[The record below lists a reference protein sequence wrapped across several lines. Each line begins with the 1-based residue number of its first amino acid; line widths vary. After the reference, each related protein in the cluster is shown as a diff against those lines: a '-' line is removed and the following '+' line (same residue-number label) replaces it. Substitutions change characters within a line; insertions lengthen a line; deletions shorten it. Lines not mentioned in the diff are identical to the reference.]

1 MDWDNALLQE
11 PPSLPMM
18 SLLYGDAKVGK
29 TELAATWP
37 KPIIMAFE
45 NPGPTISGRK
55 DLKITPLIYS
65 FDDAIGFL
73 TFLYKTPNHGFETL
87 IIETITKM
95 NKMFETEIITTDPK
109 KSNNMGEAWGGY
121 GKAYGIL
128 AEMHGRILKACEAL
142 RRDRGMNI
150 VFVGHVDISKFS
162 PPDGEGYN
170 IYKLD
175 MHTDSEK
182 HYVNN
187 SDVIGF
193 ISQKTMTRKGEDK
206 KTIVA
211 STDQRILT
219 CKSSAAHVSGNR
231 YGIVDDIVL
240 EKGVNPLLKYLNVN
254 RKGA

>member
-95 NKMFETEIITTDPK
+95 DKMFQTEVIASDPK
-109 KSNNMGEAWGGY
+109 KASSIMAVHGGFGKGY
-121 GKAYGIL
+121 GIV

-150 VFVGHVDISKFS
+150 VFVAHVDIGKFS
-162 PPDGEGYN
+162 PPDGETYN
-170 IYKLD
+170 VYRLD
-175 MHTDSEK
+175 MHEDSEK

-187 SDVIGF
+187 SDIIAF
-193 ISQKTMTRKGEDK
+193 LSQKTMTREGEDG
-206 KTIVA
+206 KTKVA

-240 EKGVNPLLKYLNVN
+240 EKGVNPLLKYLKSE